1 MYQRQLLHTTFLPSL
16 LIIEDKRLLVV
27 VFPFVPQM
35 KIISFLICFDKY
47 ERISGH
53 ILSAIPPGVD
63 EPFLPI
69 SLPRIIDAFETVI
82 AKIRLKN
89 ILSP

>member
-1 MYQRQLLHTTFLPSL
+1 M
-16 LIIEDKRLLVV
+16 V

-35 KIISFLICFDKY
+35 KNYFFLICFDKY

-53 ILSAIPPGVD
+53 IFKRNSARSRRA
-63 EPFLPI
+63 FLPI

-82 AKIRLKN
+82 AKIRLKKHF
-89 ILSP
+89 IT